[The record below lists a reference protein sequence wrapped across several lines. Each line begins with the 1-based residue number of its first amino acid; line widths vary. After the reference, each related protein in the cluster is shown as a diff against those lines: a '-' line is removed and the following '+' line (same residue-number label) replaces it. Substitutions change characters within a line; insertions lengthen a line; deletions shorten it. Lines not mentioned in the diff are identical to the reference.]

1 MADGRRIRPARV
13 EEADALTALARRSK
27 AHWPYDEAMMAVF
40 NRTIAITRDAIAAHV
55 VLVHETGDAVDG
67 VGVLI
72 PGGDDAELDHL
83 WVDPPAIGRG
93 VGRRL
98 FEALAEAARRRGAR
112 RIVLNA
118 DPHAEGFYLRLGA
131 VRIGGHPVAEIPG
144 RVLPRLAMTL

>member
-1 MADGRRIRPARV
+1 MVDGHRIRPARV

-98 FEALAEAARRRGAR
+98 FEALAEVARRRGAR

-118 DPHAEGFYLRLGA
+118 DPHAEGFYLRQGA